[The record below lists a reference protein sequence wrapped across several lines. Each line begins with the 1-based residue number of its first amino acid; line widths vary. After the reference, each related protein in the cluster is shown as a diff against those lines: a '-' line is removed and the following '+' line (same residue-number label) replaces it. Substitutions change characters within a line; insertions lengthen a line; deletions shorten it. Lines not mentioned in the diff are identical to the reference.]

1 MYGIGRH
8 YRLLGTFFVE
18 KERTGI
24 HMKSTKTYK
33 IVWSGVF
40 IALGIVLPFLTGQI
54 QSIGNK
60 LLPMHLPILICGFV
74 CGAPYGL
81 TAGLIVPLLRSIL
94 FGMPP
99 MFPTAVSMALEL
111 AVYGFVTGL
120 LYKKLPKN
128 NAMIYVALIGAMLI
142 GRVAAGAVNV
152 VLYGVQGSGYS
163 MQMFMAGMFMNAV
176 PGIILQLVLIPVIIM
191 MLRKAKVME

>member
-1 MYGIGRH
+1 
-8 YRLLGTFFVE
+8 
-18 KERTGI
+18 
-24 HMKSTKTYK
+24 MKSTKTYK

-81 TAGLIVPLLRSIL
+81 AAGLIVPLLRSIL

-128 NAMIYVALIGAMLI
+128 NVMIYVALIGAMLI

>member
-1 MYGIGRH
+1 
-8 YRLLGTFFVE
+8 
-18 KERTGI
+18 
-24 HMKSTKTYK
+24 MKSTKTYK

-81 TAGLIVPLLRSIL
+81 AAGLIVPLLRSIL

-128 NAMIYVALIGAMLI
+128 NAMIYAALIGAMLI

>member
-1 MYGIGRH
+1 
-8 YRLLGTFFVE
+8 
-18 KERTGI
+18 
-24 HMKSTKTYK
+24 MKSTKTYK

-81 TAGLIVPLLRSIL
+81 AAGLIVPLLRSIL

-152 VLYGVQGSGYS
+152 VLYGVQRTGYS

>member
-1 MYGIGRH
+1 
-8 YRLLGTFFVE
+8 
-18 KERTGI
+18 
-24 HMKSTKTYK
+24 MKSTKTYK

-81 TAGLIVPLLRSIL
+81 AAGLIVPLLRSIL

-176 PGIILQLVLIPVIIM
+176 PGMILQLVLIPVIIM

>member
-1 MYGIGRH
+1 
-8 YRLLGTFFVE
+8 
-18 KERTGI
+18 
-24 HMKSTKTYK
+24 MKKSKTYK

-81 TAGLIVPLLRSIL
+81 AAGLIVPLLRSVL

-99 MFPTAVSMALEL
+99 MFPTAVSMAFEL
-111 AVYGFVTGL
+111 CVYGWVTGF
-120 LYKKLPKN
+120 LYKKLPKKTSMTYAALLI
-128 NAMIYVALIGAMLI
+128 AMIA
-142 GRVAAGAVNV
+142 GRVVAGAVNA
-152 VLYGVQGSGYS
+152 VLYGIQGSGYS
-163 MQMFMAGMFMNAV
+163 MQMFMAGMFLNAI
-176 PGIILQLVLIPVIIM
+176 PGIILQLILVPAVVIL
-191 MLRKAKVME
+191 LRKAKVMD

>member
-1 MYGIGRH
+1 
-8 YRLLGTFFVE
+8 
-18 KERTGI
+18 
-24 HMKSTKTYK
+24 MKSTKTYK
-33 IVWSGVF
+33 LVWSGVF

-81 TAGLIVPLLRSIL
+81 AAGLIVPLLRSIL

>member
-1 MYGIGRH
+1 
-8 YRLLGTFFVE
+8 
-18 KERTGI
+18 
-24 HMKSTKTYK
+24 MKSTKTYK

>member
-1 MYGIGRH
+1 
-8 YRLLGTFFVE
+8 
-18 KERTGI
+18 
-24 HMKSTKTYK
+24 MKSTKTYK

-81 TAGLIVPLLRSIL
+81 AAGLIVPLLRSIL